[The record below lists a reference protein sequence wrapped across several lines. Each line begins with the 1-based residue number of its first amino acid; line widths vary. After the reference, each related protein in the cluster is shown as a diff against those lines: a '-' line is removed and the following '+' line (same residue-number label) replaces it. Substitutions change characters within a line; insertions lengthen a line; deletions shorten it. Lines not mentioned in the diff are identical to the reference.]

1 MAKVRFLQSAY
12 VISLDQSVGF
22 NDELD
27 IEDEKVVSNLVENGL
42 VDVLIEEKIEQ
53 KPAKKAE
60 KKVVKND

>member
-42 VDVLIEEKIEQ
+42 VDVLIEEKIEP
-53 KPAKKAE
+53 KPTKKAD